1 MGHPC
6 PRKRETRGGFHL
18 NNVYYSSAMATQRTR
33 SMSSMTGESPIRGA
47 PTRPLEDLYHDLVT
61 APWPL
66 LIGVIAAAFTVA
78 NLLFA
83 LGYYIDGGIENAR
96 ERSFTDMFFFSVQ
109 TMATIGYGKLVPI
122 SLFANVLVSI
132 EALTGLLA
140 LAMMT
145 GLVFAKFSLP
155 TARVRF
161 SCYVVIG
168 PRDGAT
174 SLMIRMA
181 NQRANRILEAHIH
194 VVLARQEVTA
204 EGDEIRRL
212 YDLQTTRNHSAM
224 FALSWTAVHQ
234 INETSPLFGATRE
247 SMASW
252 APEIIVSI
260 TGLDETFSQTIHAR
274 HTYGLD
280 EIVWDARFADVLV
293 LHPDG
298 SRSVD
303 YTHFD
308 DVVKLT
314 PLN

>member
-1 MGHPC
+1 MA
-6 PRKRETRGGFHL
+6 KR
-18 NNVYYSSAMATQRTR
+18 RTR
-33 SMSSMTGESPIRGA
+33 LQGSIKGDRPIRGA
-47 PTRPLEDLYHDLVT
+47 PTRPLEDLYHSLVT

-66 LIGVIAAAFTVA
+66 LIVVIAAAFAIA

-83 LGYYIDGGIENAR
+83 LGYYLDGGIENAR
-96 ERSFTDMFFFSVQ
+96 LHSFADMFFFSVQ

-122 SLFANVLVSI
+122 SMFANILVSI
-132 EALTGLLA
+132 EALTGLVALA
-140 LAMMT
+140 LMT

-161 SCYVVIG
+161 SRYAVIG
-168 PRDGAT
+168 PRDGKT

-181 NQRANRILEAHIH
+181 NMRANRIVEANIH
-194 VVLARQEVTA
+194 VVLARQETTL
-204 EGDEIRRL
+204 EGETLRRL
-212 YDLQTTRNHSAM
+212 YDLQMTRNSSAM

-234 INETSPLFGATRE
+234 ITESSPLFGATRE
-247 SMASW
+247 SMAGS

-274 HTYGLD
+274 HTYELD
-280 EIVWDARFADVLV
+280 EIAWNARFADVLV

-314 PLN
+314 PVN

>member
-1 MGHPC
+1 
-6 PRKRETRGGFHL
+6 
-18 NNVYYSSAMATQRTR
+18 MATERTR
-33 SMSSMTGESPIRGA
+33 SMDRLTGESPIRGA
-47 PTRPLEDLYHDLVT
+47 PTRPLDDVYYSLVK
-61 APWPL
+61 APWPV
-66 LIGVIAAAFTVA
+66 LIGVIAVGFTAA

-83 LGYYIDGGIENAR
+83 LGFFLDTGGIENV
-96 ERSFTDMFFFSVQ
+96 RSHDFIDLFFFSVQ
-109 TMATIGYGKLVPI
+109 TMATIGYGKMEPI
-122 SLFANVLVSI
+122 TLFSNILVSI

-140 LAMMT
+140 LALMT

-155 TARVRF
+155 SARVRF
-161 SCYVVIG
+161 SRYIVIG
-168 PRDGAT
+168 PRDGT
-174 SLMIRMA
+174 NSLMIRMA

-212 YDLQTTRNHSAM
+212 YDLETTRSHSAM

-234 INETSPLFGATRE
+234 LTEGSPLFGATPE
-247 SMASW
+247 SMAKC

-260 TGLDETFSQTIHAR
+260 TGLDETFTQTIHAR
-274 HTYGLD
+274 HSYALD
-280 EIVWDARFADVLV
+280 EIVWNARFADVLV

-308 DVVKLT
+308 EIITLT
-314 PLN
+314 PVN

>member
-1 MGHPC
+1 MA
-6 PRKRETRGGFHL
+6 KQNTRPVG
-18 NNVYYSSAMATQRTR
+18 SIK
-33 SMSSMTGESPIRGA
+33 GESLIRGA
-47 PTRPLEDLYHDLVT
+47 PTRPTEDLYHSLVT

-66 LIGVIAAAFTVA
+66 LIAVIAAAFTVA

-96 ERSFTDMFFFSVQ
+96 SRSFSDMFFFSVQ
-109 TMATIGYGKLVPI
+109 TMATIGYGKLVPT
-122 SLFANVLVSI
+122 SLFANILVSI
-132 EALTGLLA
+132 EALTGLIA

-161 SCYVVIG
+161 SRYVVIG
-168 PRDGAT
+168 PRDGAN

-212 YDLQTTRNHSAM
+212 YDLETTRNHSAM

-234 INETSPLFGATRE
+234 INESSPLFGATRE
-247 SMASW
+247 SMANC

-274 HTYGLD
+274 HTFELD
-280 EIVWDARFADVLV
+280 EIVWNARFADVLV

-308 DVVKLT
+308 EVVTLK